1 MLKGYFSIAA
11 CVLAS
16 TLMSAAQAQTPT
28 PEQIKMFQSLP
39 ADQQQ
44 ALASKYGI
52 TLPNG
57 SSAQSSEYNNPQVMA
72 PRPMVSERVLTEQ
85 QQAEAEQQPQG
96 LKRFGLDLFAGSPT
110 TFAPVGDVPVPA
122 DYTVGAGD
130 EIVIQL
136 FGKEN
141 NTHRLRVNRAGII
154 NFPSLGPVQV
164 AGMSFSDVRE
174 SLNQRVKE
182 QMIGVRSDIS
192 LGKMRT
198 MQVFVMGDAYKPGSY
213 TVSALTT
220 ISQAIYYSGGF
231 DESGALRN
239 IQLKRNGQVI
249 RKLDMYDLLLKGDAR
264 NDVRLM
270 PGDVVF
276 IGPVGNTISIDG
288 EVNRPAIYEIKPGET
303 YQQAIHMAGGFTAN
317 AHRDQVEIKRYAAK
331 GARNALTLDFNQA
344 RDKQTKVKDG
354 DTVNVLTKSEELT
367 RYVQIEGD
375 VRHPGFVEWKSGLRI
390 ANLFQAVD
398 TSFNSTADVN
408 YAVVVRE
415 VNPQRDIEVFQ
426 INLANAILAPN
437 SQDNLELQS
446 RDRVL
451 VFNRFNNEDLDAF
464 AEQEVTSKA
473 KTLEQAQQQAEQAQ
487 QKEQAAL
494 NSSVAL
500 LTAPQGNLSQEMLA
514 QGMTTQGHLSGSQNL
529 NAEAHL
535 QGNRQQVN
543 SGLVM
548 AEPKI
553 MFHGREITQEDF
565 DAIKQNTRSS
575 LLAPVLLQLQQQSR
589 LGLAPQIAEVFGEV
603 KHPGRYPITPR
614 MSVSSLLAAA
624 GGLTYNAFTIN
635 AELAHTVI
643 NNIDERAS
651 IDVERVDLRKA
662 IQGNSNADVLI
673 SGRDRLNILEKPNV
687 KLQSTV
693 TLQGEVRFPGT
704 YTVRQGE
711 TLDQLLTRAGG
722 LTEFAH
728 PQGAIFTR
736 EALRLQEQKLLNQ
749 YAQDMRAE
757 TAKKAFRAD
766 GNFNSVISDPEKTL
780 KFVEEASNSKALGRM
795 VVQLNRI
802 LKGDHSADFMLEDG
816 DFLFVPTFRN
826 TVSIMGEV
834 QVPITYLLDD
844 KLDVDDYLNKAGGA
858 KKQADEDRIF
868 VVRADG
874 SVYKPSSGY
883 WFGNNHEDL
892 KAGDTIVVPID
903 TDYRDALSTWTAATQ
918 ILYQTGVAINALK

>member
-1 MLKGYFSIAA
+1 MLKGYFSIAV

-16 TLMSAAQAQTPT
+16 MFAPYTLAQNPT
-28 PEQIKMFQSLP
+28 PEQIQMFKSLP
-39 ADQQQ
+39 AEQQQ

-52 TLPNG
+52 SVPSA
-57 SSAQSSEYNNPQVMA
+57 SSQSTTYQSPQVVE
-72 PRPMVSERVLTEQ
+72 PRPLINDSVQNGQLNQ
-85 QQAEAEQQPQG
+85 QNQQDEDEE
-96 LKRFGLDLFAGSPT
+96 LKRFGLELFAGSPS
-110 TFAPVGDVPVPA
+110 TFAPVSDVPVPA

-130 EIVIQL
+130 ELVIQL

-141 NTHRLRVNRAGII
+141 LTHRLRVNRAGII

-164 AGMSFSDVRE
+164 AGMSFSEVRD

-192 LGKMRT
+192 LGEMRT
-198 MQVFVMGDAYKPGSY
+198 MQVFVMGDAYKPGAY

-231 DESGALRN
+231 GESGALRD

-264 NDVRLM
+264 NDVRLL

-276 IGPVGNTISIDG
+276 IGAVKQTVSVDG
-288 EVNRPAIYEIKPGET
+288 EVNRPAIYEVKPGET
-303 YQQAIHMAGGFTAN
+303 YKQLVQMAGGFTAN
-317 AHRDQVEIKRYAAK
+317 AFFEQINIKRY
-331 GARNALTLDFNQA
+331 GTEGRREALTLNFVNSQDQQA
-344 RDKQTKVKDG
+344 KVKVG
-354 DTVNVLTKSEELT
+354 DEVNVLKKSEELT

-375 VRHPGFVEWKSGLRI
+375 VRHPGFVQWKSGLRI
-390 ANLFQAVD
+390 ADLFHSVD
-398 TSFNSTADVN
+398 SSFNSTADVN
-408 YAVVVRE
+408 YAVIVRE
-415 VNPQRDIEVFQ
+415 INSQRDIETYQV
-426 INLANAILAPN
+426 NLAKAILAPN
-437 SQDNLELQS
+437 SKDNLQLQT

-451 VFNRFNNEDLDAF
+451 VFNRFNNEDLDTL
-464 AEQEVTSKA
+464 AEQEVVTKA
-473 KTLEQAQQQAEQAQ
+473 KTLEEAQQQAEQDLR
-487 QKEQAAL
+487 KEQQVMS
-494 NSSVAL
+494 SSVAVSTEPVNNGFEIGANSVGTVHKTL
-500 LTAPQGNLSQEMLA
+500 DFN
-514 QGMTTQGHLSGSQNL
+514 QN
-529 NAEAHL
+529 N
-535 QGNRQQVN
+535 Q
-543 SGLVM
+543 
-548 AEPKI
+548 PKI
-553 MFHGREITQEDF
+553 IFRGKEITQEDLE
-565 DAIKQNTRSS
+565 ALKQNTRRT
-575 LLAPVLLQLQQQSR
+575 LLAPVLLQLQQQSK

-614 MSVSSLLAAA
+614 MTVSTLLEAA

-635 AELAHTVI
+635 AELARTVI
-643 NNIDERAS
+643 NNIDERAY
-651 IDVERVDLRKA
+651 IDVERIDLRKA
-662 IQGNSNADVLI
+662 IQGSTAADAI
-673 SGRDRLNILEKPNV
+673 IAGRDRLNILEKPSV

-711 TLDQLLTRAGG
+711 TLGELLERAGG

-736 EALRLQEQKLLNQ
+736 EALRLQEQKLLNE
-749 YAQDMRAE
+749 YAADMRAE
-757 TAKKAFRAD
+757 TAKKTFRAD
-766 GNFNSVISDPEKTL
+766 TNLGSIISNPDKTL
-780 KFVEEASNSKALGRM
+780 QFVEEASRSKALGRM
-795 VVQLNRI
+795 VVQVNRI
-802 LKGDHSADFMLEDG
+802 IKDERSADFMLEDG

-834 QVPITYLLDD
+834 QVPITYLLDS

-874 SVYKPSSGY
+874 SVYKPTSGY
-883 WFGNNHEDL
+883 WFGNNNEEL
-892 KAGDTIVVPID
+892 SAGDTIVVPID

>member
-1 MLKGYFSIAA
+1 MLKGYFSIGA
-11 CVLAS
+11 CILAS
-16 TLMSAAQAQTPT
+16 LFAPFTYAQTPT
-28 PEQIKMFQSLP
+28 PEQIQMFQNLP

-52 TLPNG
+52 SIPSG
-57 SSAQSSEYNNPQVMA
+57 ASSQPSSYQNPQVVE
-72 PRPMVSERVLTEQ
+72 PRPIASSATEAKVNDSEKED
-85 QQAEAEQQPQG
+85 QG

-110 TFAPVGDVPVPA
+110 TFAPISDVPVPA

-141 NTHRLRVNRAGII
+141 TTHRLRVNRAGII

-164 AGMSFSDVRE
+164 AGMAFSDVRD

-192 LGKMRT
+192 LGEMRT
-198 MQVFVMGDAYKPGSY
+198 MQVFVMGDAYKPGAY

-231 DESGALRN
+231 SESGALRN
-239 IQLKRNGQVI
+239 VQLKRNGQVI

-264 NDVRLM
+264 NDIRLL

-276 IGPVGNTISIDG
+276 IGALGNTISIDG

-303 YQQAIHMAGGFTAN
+303 YKQAIQMAGGFTAN
-317 AHRDQVEIKRYAAK
+317 AYSDQIEVKRYAAK
-331 GARNALTLDFNQA
+331 GARDALTLNFSQSHDQ
-344 RDKQTKVKDG
+344 QTKVKDG
-354 DTVNVLTKSEELT
+354 DAVNVLKKNEELT

-375 VRHPGFVEWKSGLRI
+375 VRHPGFIEWTSGLRV
-390 ANLFQAVD
+390 ADLFQSVD

-408 YAVVVRE
+408 YAIVVRE
-415 VNPQRDIEVFQ
+415 INPQRDIEVYQ
-426 INLANAILAPN
+426 VNLANAILSPT
-437 SQDNLELQS
+437 SKDNLKLNS

-451 VFNRFNNEDLDAF
+451 VFNRFNNEDLDTLAD
-464 AEQEVTSKA
+464 QETVSKA
-473 KTLEQAQQQAEQAQ
+473 KTLEQAQLQAQ
-487 QKEQAAL
+487 QEQLKEQEVMS
-494 NSSVAL
+494 SSVAMSSA
-500 LTAPQGNLSQEMLA
+500 APIEKDSKQ
-514 QGMTTQGHLSGSQNL
+514 
-529 NAEAHL
+529 
-535 QGNRQQVN
+535 
-543 SGLVM
+543 
-548 AEPKI
+548 PKI
-553 MFHGREITQEDF
+553 VFRGKEITKDDF
-565 DAIKQNTRSS
+565 EALKQNTRRT

-603 KHPGRYPITPR
+603 KYPGRYPITPR
-614 MSVSSLLAAA
+614 MTISTLIEAA

-635 AELAHTVI
+635 AELARTVI
-643 NNIDERAS
+643 NSKDERAS
-651 IDVERVDLRKA
+651 IDVERIDLRQA
-662 IQGNSNADVLI
+662 IKGSTADDAIIV
-673 SGRDRLNILEKPNV
+673 GRDRLNILEKPNV

-711 TLDQLLTRAGG
+711 TLGELLERAGG

-749 YAQDMRAE
+749 YASDMRAE
-757 TAKKAFRAD
+757 TAKKTFRAD
-766 GNFNSVISDPEKTL
+766 SNMGSVISDPDKTL
-780 KFVEEASNSKALGRM
+780 KFVEEASRSKALGRM

-802 LKGDHSADFMLEDG
+802 LKDERSADFMLEDG

-834 QVPITYLLDD
+834 QVPITYLLDN

-874 SVYKPSSGY
+874 SVYKPTSGY
-883 WFGNNHEDL
+883 WFGNNHEEL

>member
-1 MLKGYFSIAA
+1 MLKGYFSIGA
-11 CVLAS
+11 CILAS
-16 TLMSAAQAQTPT
+16 LFAPFTNAQTPT
-28 PEQIKMFQSLP
+28 PEQIQMFHNLP

-52 TLPNG
+52 SIPSG
-57 SSAQSSEYNNPQVMA
+57 ASSQPSSYQNPQVVE
-72 PRPMVSERVLTEQ
+72 PRPIASSATEVKVTDSEKE
-85 QQAEAEQQPQG
+85 EQG

-110 TFAPVGDVPVPA
+110 TFAPISDVPVPA

-141 NTHRLRVNRAGII
+141 TTHRLRVNRAGII

-164 AGMSFSDVRE
+164 AGMTFSDVRD

-192 LGKMRT
+192 LGEMRT
-198 MQVFVMGDAYKPGSY
+198 MQVFVMGDAYKPGAY

-231 DESGALRN
+231 SESGALRN
-239 IQLKRNGQVI
+239 VQLKRNGQVI

-264 NDVRLM
+264 NDIRLL

-276 IGPVGNTISIDG
+276 IGALGNTISIDG

-303 YQQAIHMAGGFTAN
+303 YKQAIQMAGGFTAN
-317 AHRDQVEIKRYAAK
+317 AYSDQIEVKRYAAK
-331 GARNALTLDFNQA
+331 GARDALTLNFSQSHDQ
-344 RDKQTKVKDG
+344 QIKVKDG
-354 DTVNVLTKSEELT
+354 DAVNVLKKNEELT

-375 VRHPGFVEWKSGLRI
+375 VRHPGFIEWKSGLRI
-390 ANLFQAVD
+390 ADLFQSVD
-398 TSFNSTADVN
+398 TSFNSTADVS
-408 YAVVVRE
+408 YAIVVRE
-415 VNPQRDIEVFQ
+415 INPQRDIEVYQ
-426 INLANAILAPN
+426 VNLANAILSPT
-437 SQDNLELQS
+437 SKDNLKLNS

-451 VFNRFNNEDLDAF
+451 VFNRFNNEDLDTLAD
-464 AEQEVTSKA
+464 QETVTKA
-473 KTLEQAQQQAEQAQ
+473 KTLEQAQLQAQ
-487 QKEQAAL
+487 QEQLKEQEVIS
-494 NSSVAL
+494 SSVAVSSATPL
-500 LTAPQGNLSQEMLA
+500 EKDSKQ
-514 QGMTTQGHLSGSQNL
+514 
-529 NAEAHL
+529 
-535 QGNRQQVN
+535 
-543 SGLVM
+543 
-548 AEPKI
+548 PKI
-553 MFHGREITQEDF
+553 VFRGKEITKDDF
-565 DAIKQNTRSS
+565 EALKQNTRRT

-614 MSVSSLLAAA
+614 MTISTLIEAA

-635 AELAHTVI
+635 AELARTVI
-643 NNIDERAS
+643 NSKDERAS
-651 IDVERVDLRKA
+651 IYIERIDLRQA
-662 IQGNSNADVLI
+662 IKGSAPDDAIIV
-673 SGRDRLNILEKPNV
+673 GRDRLNILEKPDV

-711 TLDQLLTRAGG
+711 TLGDLLERAGG

-749 YAQDMRAE
+749 YAADMRAE
-757 TAKKAFRAD
+757 TAKKTFRAD
-766 GNFNSVISDPEKTL
+766 SNMGSVISDPDKTL
-780 KFVEEASNSKALGRM
+780 KFVEEASRSKALGRM

-802 LKGDHSADFMLEDG
+802 LKDERSADFMLEDG

-834 QVPITYLLDD
+834 QVPITYLLDN
-844 KLDVDDYLNKAGGA
+844 KLDVDDYLNKAGGV

-874 SVYKPSSGY
+874 SVYKPTSGY
-883 WFGNNHEDL
+883 WFGNNHEEL

>member
-16 TLMSAAQAQTPT
+16 VFAPFSHAQTPT
-28 PEQIKMFQSLP
+28 PEQMQMFQSLP

-52 TLPNG
+52 SLPSG
-57 SSAQSSEYNNPQVMA
+57 SSSQPSNYQNPQVIE
-72 PRPMVSERVLTEQ
+72 PRPEVSNANQTDKMDLAKEDE
-85 QQAEAEQQPQG
+85 E

-110 TFAPVGDVPVPA
+110 TFAPVSDVPVPA

-136 FGKEN
+136 FGKDN
-141 NTHRLRVNRAGII
+141 TTHRLRVNRAGTI

-164 AGMSFSDVRE
+164 AGMTFSDVRD

-192 LGKMRT
+192 LGEMRT
-198 MQVFVMGDAYKPGSY
+198 MQVFVMGDAYKPGAY

-231 DESGALRN
+231 SESGALRN
-239 IQLKRNGQVI
+239 VQLKRNGQVI

-264 NDVRLM
+264 NDVRLL

-276 IGPVGNTISIDG
+276 IGAVGNTIAIDG
-288 EVNRPAIYEIKPGET
+288 EVNRPAIYEVKSGET
-303 YQQAIHMAGGFTAN
+303 YKQAIQMAGGFTAN
-317 AHRDQVEIKRYAAK
+317 AYSDQIEVKRYAAK
-331 GARNALTLDFNQA
+331 GARDALTLNFSQSHDQ
-344 RDKQTKVKDG
+344 QTKVKDG
-354 DTVNVLTKSEELT
+354 DAVNVLKKSEELT

-375 VRHPGFVEWKSGLRI
+375 VRHPGFIEWKSGLRV
-390 ANLFQAVD
+390 ADLFQSVD

-415 VNPQRDIEVFQ
+415 INPQRDIEVYQ
-426 INLANAILAPN
+426 VNLANAILSPT
-437 SQDNLELQS
+437 SKDNLKLNS

-451 VFNRFNNEDLDAF
+451 VFNRFNNEDLDTLAD
-464 AEQEVTSKA
+464 QETVSKA
-473 KTLEQAQQQAEQAQ
+473 KTLEQAQLQAQ
-487 QKEQAAL
+487 QEQLKEQEVMS
-494 NSSVAL
+494 SSVAVSSA
-500 LTAPQGNLSQEMLA
+500 APLEK
-514 QGMTTQGHLSGSQNL
+514 GSK
-529 NAEAHL
+529 H
-535 QGNRQQVN
+535 
-543 SGLVM
+543 S
-548 AEPKI
+548 KI
-553 MFHGREITQEDF
+553 VFRGKEITKDDF
-565 DAIKQNTRSS
+565 EALKQNTRRT

-614 MSVSSLLAAA
+614 MTISKLIEAA

-635 AELAHTVI
+635 AELARSVI
-643 NNIDERAS
+643 SSKDERAS
-651 IDVERVDLRKA
+651 IDVERIDLRKA
-662 IQGNSNADVLI
+662 IQGSIVDDAILV
-673 SGRDRLNILEKPNV
+673 GRDRLNILEKPNV

-711 TLDQLLTRAGG
+711 TLGELLERAGG

-749 YAQDMRAE
+749 YAADMRAE
-757 TAKKAFRAD
+757 TAKKTFRAD
-766 GNFNSVISDPEKTL
+766 NNMSSVISDPDKTL
-780 KFVEEASNSKALGRM
+780 KFVEEASKSKALGRM

-802 LKGDHSADFMLEDG
+802 LKDERSADFMLEDG

-834 QVPITYLLDD
+834 QVPITYLLDN

-874 SVYKPSSGY
+874 SVYKPTSGY
-883 WFGNNHEDL
+883 WFGNNHEEL

>member
-1 MLKGYFSIAA
+1 MLKGYFSIGA
-11 CVLAS
+11 CILAS
-16 TLMSAAQAQTPT
+16 LFAPLTNAQTPT
-28 PEQIKMFQSLP
+28 PEQIQMFQNLP

-52 TLPNG
+52 SIPSG
-57 SSAQSSEYNNPQVMA
+57 ASSQPSSYQNPQVVEQ
-72 PRPMVSERVLTEQ
+72 RPVTSSATEAKVND
-85 QQAEAEQQPQG
+85 AEKNEQG

-110 TFAPVGDVPVPA
+110 TFAPISDVPVPA

-141 NTHRLRVNRAGII
+141 TTHRLRVNRAGII

-164 AGMSFSDVRE
+164 AGMTFSDVRD

-192 LGKMRT
+192 LGEMRT
-198 MQVFVMGDAYKPGSY
+198 MQVFVMGDAYKPGAY

-231 DESGALRN
+231 SESGALRN
-239 IQLKRNGQVI
+239 VQLKRNGQVI

-264 NDVRLM
+264 NDIRLL

-276 IGPVGNTISIDG
+276 IGALGNTISIDG

-303 YQQAIHMAGGFTAN
+303 YKQAIQMAGGFTAN
-317 AHRDQVEIKRYAAK
+317 AYSDQIEVKRYAAK
-331 GARNALTLDFNQA
+331 GARDALTLNFSQSHDQ
-344 RDKQTKVKDG
+344 QTKVKDG
-354 DTVNVLTKSEELT
+354 DAVNVLKKNEELT

-375 VRHPGFVEWKSGLRI
+375 VRHPGFIEWKNGLRI
-390 ANLFQAVD
+390 ADLFQSVD

-415 VNPQRDIEVFQ
+415 VNPQRDIEVYQ
-426 INLANAILAPN
+426 VNLANAILSPT
-437 SQDNLELQS
+437 SKDNLKLNS

-451 VFNRFNNEDLDAF
+451 VFNRFNNEDLDTLAD
-464 AEQEVTSKA
+464 QETVTKA
-473 KTLEQAQQQAEQAQ
+473 KTLEQAQLQAQ
-487 QKEQAAL
+487 QEQLKEQEVMS
-494 NSSVAL
+494 SSVAVSSA
-500 LTAPQGNLSQEMLA
+500 TSEEKKSKQ
-514 QGMTTQGHLSGSQNL
+514 
-529 NAEAHL
+529 
-535 QGNRQQVN
+535 
-543 SGLVM
+543 
-548 AEPKI
+548 PKI
-553 MFHGREITQEDF
+553 VFRGKEITKDDF
-565 DAIKQNTRSS
+565 EALKQNTRRT

-614 MSVSSLLAAA
+614 MTISTLIEAA

-635 AELAHTVI
+635 AELARTVI
-643 NNIDERAS
+643 NSKDERAS
-651 IDVERVDLRKA
+651 IDVERIDLRQA
-662 IQGNSNADVLI
+662 IKGSTADDAIIV
-673 SGRDRLNILEKPNV
+673 GRDRLNILEKPSV

-711 TLDQLLTRAGG
+711 TLGELLERAGG

-749 YAQDMRAE
+749 YAADMRAE
-757 TAKKAFRAD
+757 TAKKTFRAD
-766 GNFNSVISDPEKTL
+766 SNMGSVISDPDKTL
-780 KFVEEASNSKALGRM
+780 KFVEEASRSKALGRM

-802 LKGDHSADFMLEDG
+802 LKDERSADFMLEDG

-834 QVPITYLLDD
+834 QVPITYLLDN

-874 SVYKPSSGY
+874 SVYKPTSGY
-883 WFGNNHEDL
+883 WFGNNHEEL

>member
-1 MLKGYFSIAA
+1 MLKGYFSIGA
-11 CVLAS
+11 CILAS
-16 TLMSAAQAQTPT
+16 LFAPLTNAQTPT
-28 PEQIKMFQSLP
+28 PEQIQMFQNLP

-52 TLPNG
+52 SIPSG
-57 SSAQSSEYNNPQVMA
+57 ASSQPSSYQNPQVVEQ
-72 PRPMVSERVLTEQ
+72 RPVASSATEAKVND
-85 QQAEAEQQPQG
+85 AEKDEQG

-110 TFAPVGDVPVPA
+110 TFAPISDVPVPA

-141 NTHRLRVNRAGII
+141 TTHRLRVNRAGII

-164 AGMSFSDVRE
+164 AGMTFSDVRD

-192 LGKMRT
+192 LGEMRT
-198 MQVFVMGDAYKPGSY
+198 MQVFVMGDAYKPGAY

-231 DESGALRN
+231 SESGALRN
-239 IQLKRNGQVI
+239 VQLKRNGQVI

-264 NDVRLM
+264 NDIRLL

-276 IGPVGNTISIDG
+276 IGALGNTISIDG

-303 YQQAIHMAGGFTAN
+303 YKQAIQMAGGFTAN
-317 AHRDQVEIKRYAAK
+317 AYSDQIEVKRYAAK
-331 GARNALTLDFNQA
+331 GARDALTLNFSQSHDQ
-344 RDKQTKVKDG
+344 QTKVKDG
-354 DTVNVLTKSEELT
+354 DAVNVLKKNEELT

-375 VRHPGFVEWKSGLRI
+375 VRHPGFIEWKSGLRI
-390 ANLFQAVD
+390 ADLFQSVD

-408 YAVVVRE
+408 YAIVVRE
-415 VNPQRDIEVFQ
+415 INPQRDIEVYQ
-426 INLANAILAPN
+426 VNLANAILSPT
-437 SQDNLELQS
+437 SKDNLKLNS

-451 VFNRFNNEDLDAF
+451 VFNRFNNEDLDTLAD
-464 AEQEVTSKA
+464 QETVTKA
-473 KTLEQAQQQAEQAQ
+473 KTLEQAQLQAQ
-487 QKEQAAL
+487 QEQLKEQEVMS
-494 NSSVAL
+494 SSVAVSS
-500 LTAPQGNLSQEMLA
+500 AAALA
-514 QGMTTQGHLSGSQNL
+514 K
-529 NAEAHL
+529 
-535 QGNRQQVN
+535 N
-543 SGLVM
+543 SKQ
-548 AEPKI
+548 PKI
-553 MFHGREITQEDF
+553 VFRGKEITKDDF
-565 DAIKQNTRSS
+565 EALKQNTRRT

-603 KHPGRYPITPR
+603 KYPGRYPITPR
-614 MSVSSLLAAA
+614 MTISTLIEAA

-635 AELAHTVI
+635 AELARTVI
-643 NNIDERAS
+643 NSKDERAS
-651 IDVERVDLRKA
+651 IDVERIDLRQA
-662 IQGNSNADVLI
+662 IQGSTADDAIIV
-673 SGRDRLNILEKPNV
+673 GRDRLNILGKPNV

-711 TLDQLLTRAGG
+711 TLGELLERAGG

-749 YAQDMRAE
+749 YAADMRAE
-757 TAKKAFRAD
+757 TAKKTFRAD
-766 GNFNSVISDPEKTL
+766 SNMGSVISDPDKTL
-780 KFVEEASNSKALGRM
+780 KFVEEASRSKALGRM

-802 LKGDHSADFMLEDG
+802 LKAERSADFMLEDG

-834 QVPITYLLDD
+834 QVPITYLLDN

-874 SVYKPSSGY
+874 SVYKPTSGY
-883 WFGNNHEDL
+883 WFGNNHEEL

>member
-16 TLMSAAQAQTPT
+16 VFAPFSHAQTPT
-28 PEQIKMFQSLP
+28 PEQMQMFQSLP

-44 ALASKYGI
+44 ALASKYGVS
-52 TLPNG
+52 LPSG
-57 SSAQSSEYNNPQVMA
+57 SSSQPSSYQNPQVID
-72 PRPMVSERVLTEQ
+72 PRPEVSNANQTN
-85 QQAEAEQQPQG
+85 QADVMKEDEE

-110 TFAPVGDVPVPA
+110 TFAPVSDVPVPA

-141 NTHRLRVNRAGII
+141 TTHRLRVNRAGTI

-164 AGMSFSDVRE
+164 AGMSFSDVRD

-192 LGKMRT
+192 LGEMRT
-198 MQVFVMGDAYKPGSY
+198 MQVFVMGDAYKPGAY

-231 DESGALRN
+231 GDSGALRN
-239 IQLKRNGQVI
+239 VQLKRNGQVI

-264 NDVRLM
+264 NDVRLL

-276 IGPVGNTISIDG
+276 IGAVGNTIAIDG
-288 EVNRPAIYEIKPGET
+288 EVNRPAIYEVKSGET
-303 YQQAIHMAGGFTAN
+303 YKQAIQMAGGFTAN
-317 AHRDQVEIKRYAAK
+317 AYSDQIEVKRYAAK
-331 GARNALTLDFNQA
+331 GARDALTLNFSQSHDQ
-344 RDKQTKVKDG
+344 QTKVKDG
-354 DTVNVLTKSEELT
+354 DAVNVLKKSEELT

-375 VRHPGFVEWKSGLRI
+375 VRHPGFIEWKSGLRV
-390 ANLFQAVD
+390 ADLFQSVD

-415 VNPQRDIEVFQ
+415 INPQRDIEVYQ
-426 INLANAILAPN
+426 VNLANAILSP
-437 SQDNLELQS
+437 SSKDNLKLNS

-451 VFNRFNNEDLDAF
+451 VFNRFNNEDLDTLAD
-464 AEQEVTSKA
+464 QDTVTKA
-473 KTLEQAQQQAEQAQ
+473 KTLEQAQFKAELDQ
-487 QKEQAAL
+487 QKEQEVMS
-494 NSSVAL
+494 SSVAISSA
-500 LTAPQGNLSQEMLA
+500 TDN
-514 QGMTTQGHLSGSQNL
+514 MTMGQSSTEESGQ
-529 NAEAHL
+529 
-535 QGNRQQVN
+535 
-543 SGLVM
+543 
-548 AEPKI
+548 PKI
-553 MFHGREITQEDF
+553 IFRGKEITKEDF
-565 DAIKQNTRSS
+565 DALKQNTRRT

-603 KHPGRYPITPR
+603 KHPGRYPLTPR
-614 MSVSSLLAAA
+614 MSVSTLIEAA

-635 AELAHTVI
+635 AELARTVI
-643 NNIDERAS
+643 SSKDERAS
-651 IDVERVDLRKA
+651 IDVERIDLRKA
-662 IQGNSNADVLI
+662 IQGGTADDAILV
-673 SGRDRLNILEKPNV
+673 GRDRLNILEKPNV

-711 TLDQLLTRAGG
+711 TLGELLERAGG

-749 YAQDMRAE
+749 YAADMRAE
-757 TAKKAFRAD
+757 TAKKTFRAD
-766 GNFNSVISDPEKTL
+766 SNMGSVISDPDKTL
-780 KFVEEASNSKALGRM
+780 KFVEEASRSKALGRM

-802 LKGDHSADFMLEDG
+802 LKDERSADFMLEDG

-834 QVPITYLLDD
+834 QVPITYLLDN

-874 SVYKPSSGY
+874 SVYKPTSGY
-883 WFGNNHEDL
+883 WFGNNHEEL

>member
-1 MLKGYFSIAA
+1 MLKGYFSIGA
-11 CVLAS
+11 CILAS
-16 TLMSAAQAQTPT
+16 LFAPFTNAQTPT
-28 PEQIKMFQSLP
+28 PEQIQMFQNLP

-52 TLPNG
+52 SIPSG
-57 SSAQSSEYNNPQVMA
+57 ASSQPSSYQNPQVVEQ
-72 PRPMVSERVLTEQ
+72 RPVASSATEAKVND
-85 QQAEAEQQPQG
+85 AEKDEQG

-110 TFAPVGDVPVPA
+110 TFAPISDVPVPA

-141 NTHRLRVNRAGII
+141 TTHRLRVNRAGII

-164 AGMSFSDVRE
+164 AGMTFSDVRD

-192 LGKMRT
+192 LGEMRT
-198 MQVFVMGDAYKPGSY
+198 MQVFVMGDAYKPGAY

-231 DESGALRN
+231 SESGALRN
-239 IQLKRNGQVI
+239 VQLKRNGQVI

-264 NDVRLM
+264 NDIRLL

-276 IGPVGNTISIDG
+276 IGALGNTISIDG

-303 YQQAIHMAGGFTAN
+303 YKQAIQMAGGFTAN
-317 AHRDQVEIKRYAAK
+317 AYSDQIEVKRYAAK
-331 GARNALTLDFNQA
+331 GARDALTLNFSQSHDQ
-344 RDKQTKVKDG
+344 QTKVKDG
-354 DTVNVLTKSEELT
+354 DAVNVLKKNEELT

-375 VRHPGFVEWKSGLRI
+375 VRHPGYIEWKSGLRI
-390 ANLFQAVD
+390 ADLFQSVD
-398 TSFNSTADVN
+398 TSFNSTADVS

-415 VNPQRDIEVFQ
+415 INPQRDIEVYQ
-426 INLANAILAPN
+426 VNLANAILSPT
-437 SQDNLELQS
+437 SKDNLKLNS

-451 VFNRFNNEDLDAF
+451 VFNRFNNEDLDTLAD
-464 AEQEVTSKA
+464 QETVSKA
-473 KTLEQAQQQAEQAQ
+473 KTLEQAQLQAQ
-487 QKEQAAL
+487 QEQLKEQEVMS
-494 NSSVAL
+494 SSVAVSSA
-500 LTAPQGNLSQEMLA
+500 TPIEKDSKQ
-514 QGMTTQGHLSGSQNL
+514 
-529 NAEAHL
+529 
-535 QGNRQQVN
+535 
-543 SGLVM
+543 
-548 AEPKI
+548 PKI
-553 MFHGREITQEDF
+553 VFRGKEITKDDF
-565 DAIKQNTRSS
+565 EALKQNTRRT

-614 MSVSSLLAAA
+614 MTISTLIEAA

-635 AELAHTVI
+635 AELARTVI
-643 NNIDERAS
+643 NSKDERAS
-651 IDVERVDLRKA
+651 IDVERIDLRQA
-662 IQGNSNADVLI
+662 IQGSIADDAIIV
-673 SGRDRLNILEKPNV
+673 GRDRLNILEKPNV

-711 TLDQLLTRAGG
+711 TLGELLQRAGG

-749 YAQDMRAE
+749 YAADMRAE
-757 TAKKAFRAD
+757 TAKKTFRAD
-766 GNFNSVISDPEKTL
+766 SNMGSVISDPDKTL
-780 KFVEEASNSKALGRM
+780 KFVEEASRSKALGRM

-802 LKGDHSADFMLEDG
+802 LKDERSADFMLEDG

-834 QVPITYLLDD
+834 QVPITYLLDN

-874 SVYKPSSGY
+874 SVYKPTSGY
-883 WFGNNHEDL
+883 WFGNNHEEL

>member
-1 MLKGYFSIAA
+1 MLKGYFSIGA
-11 CVLAS
+11 CILAS
-16 TLMSAAQAQTPT
+16 LFAPLTNAQTPT
-28 PEQIKMFQSLP
+28 PEQIQMFQNLP

-52 TLPNG
+52 SIPSG
-57 SSAQSSEYNNPQVMA
+57 ASSQPSSYQNPQVVEQ
-72 PRPMVSERVLTEQ
+72 RPVTSSATEVKVND
-85 QQAEAEQQPQG
+85 AEKDEQG

-110 TFAPVGDVPVPA
+110 TFAPISDVPVPA

-141 NTHRLRVNRAGII
+141 TTHRLRVNRAGII

-164 AGMSFSDVRE
+164 AGMTFSDVRD

-192 LGKMRT
+192 LGEMRT
-198 MQVFVMGDAYKPGSY
+198 MQVFVMGDAYKPGAY

-231 DESGALRN
+231 SESGALRN
-239 IQLKRNGQVI
+239 VQLKRNGQVI

-264 NDVRLM
+264 NDIRLL

-276 IGPVGNTISIDG
+276 IGALGNTISIDG

-303 YQQAIHMAGGFTAN
+303 YKQAIQMAGGFTAN
-317 AHRDQVEIKRYAAK
+317 AYSDQIEVKRYAAK
-331 GARNALTLDFNQA
+331 GARDALTLNFSQSHDQ
-344 RDKQTKVKDG
+344 QTKVKDG
-354 DTVNVLTKSEELT
+354 DAVNVLKKNEELT

-375 VRHPGFVEWKSGLRI
+375 VRHPGYIEWKSGLRI
-390 ANLFQAVD
+390 ADLFQSVD
-398 TSFNSTADVN
+398 TSFNSTADVS

-415 VNPQRDIEVFQ
+415 INPQRDIEVYQ
-426 INLANAILAPN
+426 VNLANAILSPT
-437 SQDNLELQS
+437 SKDNLKLNS

-451 VFNRFNNEDLDAF
+451 VFNRFNNEDLDTLAD
-464 AEQEVTSKA
+464 QETVSKA
-473 KTLEQAQQQAEQAQ
+473 KTLEQAQLQAQ
-487 QKEQAAL
+487 QEQLKEQEVMS
-494 NSSVAL
+494 SSVAVSSA
-500 LTAPQGNLSQEMLA
+500 TPIEKDSKQ
-514 QGMTTQGHLSGSQNL
+514 
-529 NAEAHL
+529 
-535 QGNRQQVN
+535 
-543 SGLVM
+543 
-548 AEPKI
+548 PKI
-553 MFHGREITQEDF
+553 VFRGKEITKDDF
-565 DAIKQNTRSS
+565 EALKQNTRRT

-614 MSVSSLLAAA
+614 MTISTLIGAA

-635 AELAHTVI
+635 AELARTVI
-643 NNIDERAS
+643 NSKDERAS
-651 IDVERVDLRKA
+651 INVERIDLRQA
-662 IQGNSNADVLI
+662 IQGSTADDAIIV
-673 SGRDRLNILEKPNV
+673 GRDRLNILEKPNV

-711 TLDQLLTRAGG
+711 TLGELLERAGG

-749 YAQDMRAE
+749 YAADMRAE
-757 TAKKAFRAD
+757 TAKKTFRAD
-766 GNFNSVISDPEKTL
+766 SNMGSVISDPDKTL
-780 KFVEEASNSKALGRM
+780 KFVEEASRSKALGRM

-802 LKGDHSADFMLEDG
+802 LKDERSADFMLEDG

-834 QVPITYLLDD
+834 QVPITYLLDN

-874 SVYKPSSGY
+874 SVYKPKSGY
-883 WFGNNHEDL
+883 WFGNNHEEL

-918 ILYQTGVAINALK
+918 ILYQTGVAINAL

>member
-1 MLKGYFSIAA
+1 MLKGYFSIGA
-11 CVLAS
+11 CILAS
-16 TLMSAAQAQTPT
+16 LFAPFTNAQTPT
-28 PEQIKMFQSLP
+28 PEQIQMFQNLP

-52 TLPNG
+52 SIPSG
-57 SSAQSSEYNNPQVMA
+57 ASSQPSSYQNPQVVEQ
-72 PRPMVSERVLTEQ
+72 RPVTSSATEVKVND
-85 QQAEAEQQPQG
+85 AEKDEQG

-110 TFAPVGDVPVPA
+110 TFAPISDVPVPA

-141 NTHRLRVNRAGII
+141 TTHRLRVNRAGII

-164 AGMSFSDVRE
+164 AGMTFSDVRD

-192 LGKMRT
+192 LGEMRT
-198 MQVFVMGDAYKPGSY
+198 MQVFVMGDAYKPGAY

-231 DESGALRN
+231 SESGALRN
-239 IQLKRNGQVI
+239 VQLKRNGQVI

-264 NDVRLM
+264 NDIRLL

-276 IGPVGNTISIDG
+276 IGALGNTISIDG

-303 YQQAIHMAGGFTAN
+303 YKQAIQMAGGFTAN
-317 AHRDQVEIKRYAAK
+317 AYSDQIEVKRYAAK
-331 GARNALTLDFNQA
+331 GARDALTLNFSQSHDQ
-344 RDKQTKVKDG
+344 QTKVKDG
-354 DTVNVLTKSEELT
+354 DVVNVLKKNEELT

-375 VRHPGFVEWKSGLRI
+375 VRHPGYIEWKSGLRI
-390 ANLFQAVD
+390 ADLFQSVD
-398 TSFNSTADVN
+398 TSFNSTADVS

-415 VNPQRDIEVFQ
+415 ISPQRDIEVYQ
-426 INLANAILAPN
+426 VNLANAILSPT
-437 SQDNLELQS
+437 SKDNLKLNS

-451 VFNRFNNEDLDAF
+451 VFNRFNNEDLDTLAD
-464 AEQEVTSKA
+464 QETVTKA
-473 KTLEQAQQQAEQAQ
+473 KTLEQAQLQAQ
-487 QKEQAAL
+487 QEQLKEQEVMS
-494 NSSVAL
+494 SSVAVSSA
-500 LTAPQGNLSQEMLA
+500 APLEKDSKQ
-514 QGMTTQGHLSGSQNL
+514 
-529 NAEAHL
+529 
-535 QGNRQQVN
+535 
-543 SGLVM
+543 
-548 AEPKI
+548 PKI
-553 MFHGREITQEDF
+553 VFRGKEITKDDF
-565 DAIKQNTRSS
+565 EALKQNTRRT

-614 MSVSSLLAAA
+614 MTISTLIEAA

-635 AELAHTVI
+635 AELARTVI
-643 NNIDERAS
+643 NSKDERAS
-651 IDVERVDLRKA
+651 INVERIDLRQA
-662 IQGNSNADVLI
+662 IKGSAADDAIIV
-673 SGRDRLNILEKPNV
+673 GRDRLNILEKPNV

-711 TLDQLLTRAGG
+711 TLGELLERAGG

-749 YAQDMRAE
+749 YAADMRAE
-757 TAKKAFRAD
+757 TAKKTFRAD
-766 GNFNSVISDPEKTL
+766 SNMGSVISDPDKTL
-780 KFVEEASNSKALGRM
+780 KFVEEASRSKALGRM

-802 LKGDHSADFMLEDG
+802 LKDERSADFMLEDG

-834 QVPITYLLDD
+834 QVPITYLLDN
-844 KLDVDDYLNKAGGA
+844 KLGVDDYLNKAGGA

-874 SVYKPSSGY
+874 SVYKPTSGY
-883 WFGNNHEDL
+883 WFGNNHEEL

>member
-1 MLKGYFSIAA
+1 MFKGYFSIAA
-11 CVLAS
+11 FILAS
-16 TLMSAAQAQTPT
+16 TFASYSMAQTPT
-28 PEQIKMFQSLP
+28 PEQMKMFQNLP

-44 ALASKYGI
+44 ALASKYGFSI
-52 TLPNG
+52 P
-57 SSAQSSEYNNPQVMA
+57 SSSSSNKSPYENPQVIK
-72 PRPMVSERVLTEQ
+72 PRAESSGAVSSNIEEQ
-85 QQAEAEQQPQG
+85 WLKKGEQEE
-96 LKRFGLDLFAGSPT
+96 LKRFGLDLFAGSPS
-110 TFAPVGDVPVPA
+110 TFAPISDVPVPA
-122 DYTVGAGD
+122 NYTVGAGD
-130 EIVIQL
+130 EIIVQL

-141 NTHRLRVNRAGII
+141 ETHRLRVNRAGTI
-154 NFPSLGPVQV
+154 NFPSLGPVNV
-164 AGMSFSDVRE
+164 AGMHFSDVRD
-174 SLNQRVKE
+174 SLTQRVKE

-192 LGKMRT
+192 LGELRT
-198 MQVFVMGDAYKPGSY
+198 MQVFVMGDAYKPGAY

-231 DESGALRN
+231 GESGALRD
-239 IQLKRNGQVI
+239 IQLKRDGKII
-249 RKLDMYDLLLKGDAR
+249 RKLDMYDLLLKGDAS
-264 NDVRLM
+264 NDVRLL
-270 PGDVVF
+270 PDDVVL
-276 IGPVGNTISIDG
+276 IGSVNDTVSIEG
-288 EVNRPAIYEIKPGET
+288 EINRPAIYEVKAGET
-303 YQQAIHMAGGFTAN
+303 YQQLIQMAGGFTAN
-317 AHRDQVEIKRYAAK
+317 AHVEQLEIKRYSSH
-331 GARNALTLDFNQA
+331 GAREALTLDFNKTQD
-344 RDKQTKVKDG
+344 RQSKVKNG
-354 DTVNVLTKSEELT
+354 DAIKILKKSEELT

-375 VRHPGFVEWKSGLRI
+375 VRHPGYVEWRNGLRV
-390 ANLFQAVD
+390 ADLFKSVD
-398 TSFNSTADVN
+398 SAFNSTADVN

-415 VNPQRDIEVFQ
+415 INPQRDIEVFQ
-426 INLANAILAPN
+426 LSLANAILSPG
-437 SQDNLELQS
+437 SRDNLQLQS
-446 RDRVL
+446 RDRIL
-451 VFNRFNNEDLDAF
+451 VFNRFNNEDLDTLAT
-464 AEQEVTSKA
+464 QEAVSKA
-473 KTLEQAQQQAEQAQ
+473 KTLEQAQEQAELEQ
-487 QKEQAAL
+487 QKEQEVMS
-494 NSSVAL
+494 SSVAVSHSEN
-500 LTAPQGNLSQEMLA
+500 GMLNN
-514 QGMTTQGHLSGSQNL
+514 QN
-529 NAEAHL
+529 ATEQAKP
-535 QGNRQQVN
+535 
-543 SGLVM
+543 
-548 AEPKI
+548 AKI
-553 MFHGREITQEDF
+553 IFRGKEITEEDF
-565 DAIKQNTRSS
+565 EKLKQNTRRT

-614 MSVSSLLAAA
+614 MTVSTLIEAA

-635 AELAHTVI
+635 AELARTAI
-643 NNIDERAS
+643 NSADERAY
-651 IDVERVDLRKA
+651 IDVERIDLRKA
-662 IQGNSNADVLI
+662 IQGSASDDAIIV
-673 SGRDRLNILEKPNV
+673 GRDRLNILEKPNV

-711 TLDQLLTRAGG
+711 TLNELLERAGG

-749 YAQDMRAE
+749 YAADMRKE
-757 TAKKAFRAD
+757 TAKKTFRAD
-766 GNFNSVISDPEKTL
+766 SNIGSVISDPEKTL
-780 KFVEEASNSKALGRM
+780 AFVEEASRSKALGRM

-802 LKGDHSADFMLEDG
+802 LKGERSADFMLEDG

-883 WFGNNHEDL
+883 WFGNNKEGL

>member
-11 CVLAS
+11 CLLAS
-16 TLMSAAQAQTPT
+16 VFAPFSHAQTPT
-28 PEQIKMFQSLP
+28 PEQIKMFESLP
-39 ADQQQ
+39 ASQQK
-44 ALASKYGI
+44 ALASKYGVS
-52 TLPNG
+52 LPSA
-57 SSAQSSEYNNPQVMA
+57 SSQPSSYQNPQVVE
-72 PRPMVSERVLTEQ
+72 PRKSISEGIENNQLQTDQE
-85 QQAEAEQQPQG
+85 E
-96 LKRFGLDLFAGSPT
+96 LKRFGLELFAGSPT
-110 TFAPVGDVPVPA
+110 TFAPISDVPVPT

-141 NTHRLRVNRAGII
+141 ITHRLRVNRSGTI
-154 NFPSLGPVQV
+154 NFPSLGPIQV
-164 AGMSFSDVRE
+164 AGMSFSEVRD

-182 QMIGVRSDIS
+182 QMIGVRSDVS
-192 LGKMRT
+192 LGEMRT
-198 MQVFVMGDAYKPGSY
+198 MQIFVMGDAFKPGAY

-220 ISQAIYYSGGF
+220 ISQAIYFSGGF
-231 DESGALRN
+231 GESGALRN

-264 NDVRLM
+264 NDIRLL

-276 IGPVGNTISIDG
+276 IGAVGNTISIDG
-288 EVNRPAIYEIKPGET
+288 EVNRPAIYEVKAGET
-303 YQQAIHMAGGFTAN
+303 YKQAIQMAGGFTAN
-317 AHRDQVEIKRYAAK
+317 AYSEQIEIKRYAAK
-331 GARNALTLDFNQA
+331 GARDALTLNFSQA
-344 RDKQTKVKDG
+344 HDQQTKVKDG
-354 DTVNVLTKSEELT
+354 DAVNVLKKSEDLT

-390 ANLFQAVD
+390 ANLFQSVD
-398 TSFNSTADVN
+398 TSFNATADVN

-415 VNPQRDIEVFQ
+415 VNSQRDIEVYQ
-426 INLANAILAPN
+426 VNLANAILSPN
-437 SQDNLELQS
+437 SKDNLQLQS

-451 VFNRFNNEDLDAF
+451 VFNRFNNEDLDTL
-464 AEQEVTSKA
+464 AEQETVSKA
-473 KTLEQAQQQAEQAQ
+473 KTLEQAQLQAEQEQ
-487 QKEQAAL
+487 QKEQEVMS
-494 NSSVAL
+494 SSVAVSSATDNVL
-500 LTAPQGNLSQEMLA
+500 PGQ
-514 QGMTTQGHLSGSQNL
+514 TQGITD
-529 NAEAHL
+529 
-535 QGNRQQVN
+535 N
-543 SGLVM
+543 S
-548 AEPKI
+548 EQHTKI
-553 MFHGREITQEDF
+553 MFRGKEITKEDF
-565 DAIKQNTRSS
+565 ESLKQNTRRT

-614 MSVSSLLAAA
+614 MSVSTLIEAA

-635 AELAHTVI
+635 AELARTVI
-643 NNIDERAS
+643 NSADERAS
-651 IDVERVDLRKA
+651 IDVERIDLRKA
-662 IQGNSNADVLI
+662 IQGNAGEDAIIV
-673 SGRDRLNILEKPNV
+673 GRDRLNILEKPNV

-711 TLDQLLTRAGG
+711 TLGELLKRAGG

-749 YAQDMRAE
+749 YAADMRAE
-757 TAKKAFRAD
+757 TAKKTFRAD
-766 GNFNSVISDPEKTL
+766 SNLGSVISDPDKTL
-780 KFVEEASNSKALGRM
+780 AFVEEASKSKALGRM
-795 VVQLNRI
+795 VVQLNRV
-802 LKGDHSADFMLEDG
+802 LQGERSADFMLEDG

-834 QVPITYLLDD
+834 QVPITYLLDN

-874 SVYKPSSGY
+874 SVYKPTSGY
-883 WFGNNHEDL
+883 WFGNDKEEL

>member
-16 TLMSAAQAQTPT
+16 VFAPFSHAQTPT
-28 PEQIKMFQSLP
+28 PEQIQMFQSLP

-52 TLPNG
+52 TLPSG
-57 SSAQSSEYNNPQVMA
+57 SSSQPSSYQNPQVID
-72 PRPMVSERVLTEQ
+72 PRPEVSNANQTDKMDSAKEDE
-85 QQAEAEQQPQG
+85 E

-110 TFAPVGDVPVPA
+110 TFAPVSDVPVPA

-136 FGKEN
+136 FGKDN
-141 NTHRLRVNRAGII
+141 TTHRLRVNRAGTI

-164 AGMSFSDVRE
+164 AGMTFSDVRD

-192 LGKMRT
+192 LGEMRT
-198 MQVFVMGDAYKPGSY
+198 MQVFVMGDAYKPGAY

-231 DESGALRN
+231 SESGALRN
-239 IQLKRNGQVI
+239 VQLKRNGQVI

-264 NDVRLM
+264 NDVRLL
-270 PGDVVF
+270 PGDVIF
-276 IGPVGNTISIDG
+276 IGAVGNTIAIDG
-288 EVNRPAIYEIKPGET
+288 EVNRPAIYEVKSGET
-303 YQQAIHMAGGFTAN
+303 YKQAIQMAGGFTAN
-317 AHRDQVEIKRYAAK
+317 AYSDQIEVKRYAAE
-331 GARNALTLDFNQA
+331 GARDALTLNFSQSHDQ
-344 RDKQTKVKDG
+344 QTKVKDG
-354 DTVNVLTKSEELT
+354 DAVNVLKKSEELT

-375 VRHPGFVEWKSGLRI
+375 VRHPGFFEWKSGLRI
-390 ANLFQAVD
+390 ADLFQSVD

-415 VNPQRDIEVFQ
+415 INPQRDIEVYQ
-426 INLANAILAPN
+426 VNLANAILSPT
-437 SQDNLELQS
+437 SKDNLKLNS

-451 VFNRFNNEDLDAF
+451 VFNRFNNEDLDTLAD
-464 AEQEVTSKA
+464 QETVSKA
-473 KTLEQAQQQAEQAQ
+473 KTLEQAQLQAQ
-487 QKEQAAL
+487 QEQLKEQEVMS
-494 NSSVAL
+494 SSVAVSSA
-500 LTAPQGNLSQEMLA
+500 APLEK
-514 QGMTTQGHLSGSQNL
+514 GSK
-529 NAEAHL
+529 H
-535 QGNRQQVN
+535 
-543 SGLVM
+543 S
-548 AEPKI
+548 KI
-553 MFHGREITQEDF
+553 VFRGKEITKDDF
-565 DAIKQNTRSS
+565 EALKQNTRRT

-614 MSVSSLLAAA
+614 MTISKLVEAA

-635 AELAHTVI
+635 AELARSVI
-643 NNIDERAS
+643 SSKDERAS
-651 IDVERVDLRKA
+651 IDVERIDLRKA
-662 IQGNSNADVLI
+662 IQGSTVDDAILV
-673 SGRDRLNILEKPNV
+673 GRDRLNILEKPNV

-711 TLDQLLTRAGG
+711 TLGELLERAGG

-749 YAQDMRAE
+749 YAADMRAE
-757 TAKKAFRAD
+757 TAKKTFRAD
-766 GNFNSVISDPEKTL
+766 NNMSSVISDPDKTL
-780 KFVEEASNSKALGRM
+780 KFVEEASKSKALGRM

-802 LKGDHSADFMLEDG
+802 LKDERSADFMLEDG

-826 TVSIMGEV
+826 TISIMGEV
-834 QVPITYLLDD
+834 QVPITYLLDN

-874 SVYKPSSGY
+874 SVYKPTSGY
-883 WFGNNHEDL
+883 WFGNNHEEL

>member
-1 MLKGYFSIAA
+1 MLKGYFSIGA
-11 CVLAS
+11 CILAS
-16 TLMSAAQAQTPT
+16 LFAPFTNAQTPT
-28 PEQIKMFQSLP
+28 PEQIQMFQNLP

-52 TLPNG
+52 SIPSGASSQPSSYQNPKVVEPRPVA
-57 SSAQSSEYNNPQVMA
+57 SSATEA
-72 PRPMVSERVLTEQ
+72 KVSD
-85 QQAEAEQQPQG
+85 AEKDEQG

-110 TFAPVGDVPVPA
+110 TFAPISDVPVPA

-141 NTHRLRVNRAGII
+141 TTHRLRVNRAGII

-164 AGMSFSDVRE
+164 AGMTFSDVRD

-192 LGKMRT
+192 LGEMRT
-198 MQVFVMGDAYKPGSY
+198 MQVFVMGDAYKPGAY

-231 DESGALRN
+231 SESGALRN
-239 IQLKRNGQVI
+239 VQLKRNGQVI

-264 NDVRLM
+264 NDIRLL

-276 IGPVGNTISIDG
+276 IGALGNTISIDG

-303 YQQAIHMAGGFTAN
+303 YKQAIQMAGGFTAN
-317 AHRDQVEIKRYAAK
+317 AYSDQIEVKRYAAK
-331 GARNALTLDFNQA
+331 GARDALTLNFSQSHDQ
-344 RDKQTKVKDG
+344 QIKVKDG
-354 DTVNVLTKSEELT
+354 DAVNVLKKNEELT

-375 VRHPGFVEWKSGLRI
+375 VRHPGFIEWKSGLRI
-390 ANLFQAVD
+390 ADLFQSVD
-398 TSFNSTADVN
+398 TSFNSTADVS

-415 VNPQRDIEVFQ
+415 INPQRDIEVYQ
-426 INLANAILAPN
+426 VNLANAILSP
-437 SQDNLELQS
+437 SSKDNLKLNS

-451 VFNRFNNEDLDAF
+451 VFNRFNNEDLDILAD
-464 AEQEVTSKA
+464 QETVAKA
-473 KTLEQAQQQAEQAQ
+473 KTLEQAQLQAQ
-487 QKEQAAL
+487 QEQLKEQEVMS
-494 NSSVAL
+494 SSVAVSSATPL
-500 LTAPQGNLSQEMLA
+500 EKDSKQS
-514 QGMTTQGHLSGSQNL
+514 
-529 NAEAHL
+529 
-535 QGNRQQVN
+535 
-543 SGLVM
+543 
-548 AEPKI
+548 KI
-553 MFHGREITQEDF
+553 VFRGKEITKDDF
-565 DAIKQNTRSS
+565 EALKQNTRRT

-589 LGLAPQIAEVFGEV
+589 LGLATQIAEVFGEV

-614 MSVSSLLAAA
+614 MTISTLIEAA

-635 AELAHTVI
+635 AELARTVI
-643 NNIDERAS
+643 NSKDERAS
-651 IDVERVDLRKA
+651 IYIERIDLRQA
-662 IQGNSNADVLI
+662 IKGSAPDDAIIV
-673 SGRDRLNILEKPNV
+673 GRDRLNILEKPDV

-711 TLDQLLTRAGG
+711 TLGDLLERAGG

-749 YAQDMRAE
+749 YAADMRAE
-757 TAKKAFRAD
+757 TAKKTFRAD
-766 GNFNSVISDPEKTL
+766 SNMGSVISDPDKTL
-780 KFVEEASNSKALGRM
+780 KFVEEASRSKALGRM

-802 LKGDHSADFMLEDG
+802 LKDERSADFMLEDG

-834 QVPITYLLDD
+834 QVPITYLLDN

-874 SVYKPSSGY
+874 SVYKPTSGY
-883 WFGNNHEDL
+883 WFGNNHEEL

>member
-1 MLKGYFSIAA
+1 
-11 CVLAS
+11 
-16 TLMSAAQAQTPT
+16 
-28 PEQIKMFQSLP
+28 P

-52 TLPNG
+52 SLPSG
-57 SSAQSSEYNNPQVMA
+57 SSSQPSNYQNPQVID
-72 PRPMVSERVLTEQ
+72 PRPEVSNANQTDKMDLAKEDE
-85 QQAEAEQQPQG
+85 E

-110 TFAPVGDVPVPA
+110 TFAPVSDVPVPA

-141 NTHRLRVNRAGII
+141 TTHRLRVNRAGTI

-164 AGMSFSDVRE
+164 AGMSFSDVRD

-192 LGKMRT
+192 LGEMRT
-198 MQVFVMGDAYKPGSY
+198 MQVFVMGDAYKPGAY

-231 DESGALRN
+231 GESGALRN
-239 IQLKRNGQVI
+239 VQLKRNGQVI

-264 NDVRLM
+264 NDVRLL

-276 IGPVGNTISIDG
+276 IGAVGNTIAIDG
-288 EVNRPAIYEIKPGET
+288 EVNRPAIYEVKSGET
-303 YQQAIHMAGGFTAN
+303 YKQAIQMAGGFTAN
-317 AHRDQVEIKRYAAK
+317 AYSDQIEVKRYAAK
-331 GARNALTLDFNQA
+331 GARDALTLNFSQSHDQ
-344 RDKQTKVKDG
+344 QTKVKDG
-354 DTVNVLTKSEELT
+354 DAVNVLKKSEELT

-375 VRHPGFVEWKSGLRI
+375 VRHPGFIEWKSGLRV
-390 ANLFQAVD
+390 ADLFQSVD

-415 VNPQRDIEVFQ
+415 INPQRDIEVYQ
-426 INLANAILAPN
+426 VNLANAIL
-437 SQDNLELQS
+437 SQSSKDNLKLNS

-451 VFNRFNNEDLDAF
+451 VFNRFNNEDLDTLAD
-464 AEQEVTSKA
+464 QDTVTKA
-473 KTLEQAQQQAEQAQ
+473 KTLEQAQYKAELDQ
-487 QKEQAAL
+487 QKEQEVMS
-494 NSSVAL
+494 SSVAISSA
-500 LTAPQGNLSQEMLA
+500 TDNMSM
-514 QGMTTQGHLSGSQNL
+514 
-529 NAEAHL
+529 
-535 QGNRQQVN
+535 RQSTIEESEQ
-543 SGLVM
+543 
-548 AEPKI
+548 PKI
-553 MFHGREITQEDF
+553 IFRGKEITKEDF
-565 DAIKQNTRSS
+565 DALKQNTRRT

-603 KHPGRYPITPR
+603 KHPGRYPLTPR
-614 MSVSSLLAAA
+614 MSVSTLIEAA

-635 AELAHTVI
+635 AELARTVI
-643 NNIDERAS
+643 SSKDERAS
-651 IDVERVDLRKA
+651 IDVERIDLRKA
-662 IQGNSNADVLI
+662 IQGGTADDAILV
-673 SGRDRLNILEKPNV
+673 GRDRLNILEKPNV

-711 TLDQLLTRAGG
+711 TLGELLERAGG

-749 YAQDMRAE
+749 YAADMRAE
-757 TAKKAFRAD
+757 TAKKTFRAD
-766 GNFNSVISDPEKTL
+766 SNMGSVISDPDKTL
-780 KFVEEASNSKALGRM
+780 KFVEEASRSKALGRM

-802 LKGDHSADFMLEDG
+802 LKDERSADFMLEDG

-834 QVPITYLLDD
+834 QVPITYLLDN

-874 SVYKPSSGY
+874 SVYKPTSGY
-883 WFGNNHEDL
+883 WFGNNHEEL

>member
-1 MLKGYFSIAA
+1 MLKGYFSIGA
-11 CVLAS
+11 CILAS
-16 TLMSAAQAQTPT
+16 LFAPLTNAQTPT
-28 PEQIKMFQSLP
+28 PEQIQMFQNLP

-52 TLPNG
+52 SIPSG
-57 SSAQSSEYNNPQVMA
+57 ASSQPSSYQNPQVVEQ
-72 PRPMVSERVLTEQ
+72 RPVTSSATEAKVND
-85 QQAEAEQQPQG
+85 AEKDEQG

-110 TFAPVGDVPVPA
+110 TFAPISDVPVPA

-141 NTHRLRVNRAGII
+141 TTHRLRVNRAGII

-164 AGMSFSDVRE
+164 AGMTFSDVRD

-192 LGKMRT
+192 LGEMRT
-198 MQVFVMGDAYKPGSY
+198 MQVFVMGDAYKPGAY

-231 DESGALRN
+231 SESGALRN
-239 IQLKRNGQVI
+239 VQLKRNGQVI

-264 NDVRLM
+264 NDIRLL

-276 IGPVGNTISIDG
+276 IGALGNTISIDG

-303 YQQAIHMAGGFTAN
+303 YKQAIQMAGGFTAN
-317 AHRDQVEIKRYAAK
+317 AYSDQIEVKRYAAK
-331 GARNALTLDFNQA
+331 GARDALTLNFSQSHDQ
-344 RDKQTKVKDG
+344 QTKVKDG
-354 DTVNVLTKSEELT
+354 DAVNVLKKNEELT

-375 VRHPGFVEWKSGLRI
+375 VRHPGFIEWKSGLRI
-390 ANLFQAVD
+390 ADLFQSVD
-398 TSFNSTADVN
+398 TSFNSTADVS
-408 YAVVVRE
+408 YAVIVRE
-415 VNPQRDIEVFQ
+415 INPQRDIEVYQ
-426 INLANAILAPN
+426 VNLANAILSPT
-437 SQDNLELQS
+437 SKDNLKLNS

-451 VFNRFNNEDLDAF
+451 VFNRFNNEDLDTLA
-464 AEQEVTSKA
+464 AQETVTKA
-473 KTLEQAQQQAEQAQ
+473 KTLEQAQLQAQ
-487 QKEQAAL
+487 QEQLKEQEVMS
-494 NSSVAL
+494 SSVAVSSATPVEKDL
-500 LTAPQGNLSQEMLA
+500 KQ
-514 QGMTTQGHLSGSQNL
+514 
-529 NAEAHL
+529 
-535 QGNRQQVN
+535 
-543 SGLVM
+543 
-548 AEPKI
+548 PKI
-553 MFHGREITQEDF
+553 VFRGKEITKDDF
-565 DAIKQNTRSS
+565 EALKQNTRRT

-589 LGLAPQIAEVFGEV
+589 LRLAPQIAEVFGEV

-614 MSVSSLLAAA
+614 MTISTLIEAA

-635 AELAHTVI
+635 AELARTVI
-643 NNIDERAS
+643 NSKDERAS
-651 IDVERVDLRKA
+651 IDVERIDLRQA
-662 IQGNSNADVLI
+662 IKGSTADDAIIV
-673 SGRDRLNILEKPNV
+673 GRDRLNILEKPNV

-711 TLDQLLTRAGG
+711 TLGELLERAGG

-749 YAQDMRAE
+749 YAADMRAE
-757 TAKKAFRAD
+757 TAKKTFRAD
-766 GNFNSVISDPEKTL
+766 SNMGSVISDPDKTL
-780 KFVEEASNSKALGRM
+780 KFVEEASRSKALGRM

-802 LKGDHSADFMLEDG
+802 LKDERSADFMLEDG

-834 QVPITYLLDD
+834 QVPITYLLDN

-874 SVYKPSSGY
+874 SVYKPTSGY
-883 WFGNNHEDL
+883 WFGNNHEEL

>member
-1 MLKGYFSIAA
+1 MLKGYFSIGA
-11 CVLAS
+11 CILAS
-16 TLMSAAQAQTPT
+16 LFAPFTNAQTPT
-28 PEQIKMFQSLP
+28 PEQIQMFQNLP

-52 TLPNG
+52 SIPSG
-57 SSAQSSEYNNPQVMA
+57 ASSQPSNYQNPQVIEQ
-72 PRPMVSERVLTEQ
+72 RPAVSSATE
-85 QQAEAEQQPQG
+85 AKVNDSEKDEQG

-110 TFAPVGDVPVPA
+110 TFAPISDVPVPA

-141 NTHRLRVNRAGII
+141 TTHRLRVNRAGII
-154 NFPSLGPVQV
+154 NFPSLGPIQV
-164 AGMSFSDVRE
+164 AGMTFPDVRD

-192 LGKMRT
+192 LGEMRT
-198 MQVFVMGDAYKPGSY
+198 MQVFVMGDAYKPGAY

-231 DESGALRN
+231 SESGALRN
-239 IQLKRNGQVI
+239 VQLKRNGQVI

-264 NDVRLM
+264 NDIRLL

-276 IGPVGNTISIDG
+276 IGALGNTISIDG

-303 YQQAIHMAGGFTAN
+303 YKQAIQMAGGFTAN
-317 AHRDQVEIKRYAAK
+317 AYSDQIEVKRYAAK
-331 GARNALTLDFNQA
+331 GARDALTLNFSQSHDQE
-344 RDKQTKVKDG
+344 TKVKDG
-354 DTVNVLTKSEELT
+354 DAVNVLKKNEELT

-375 VRHPGFVEWKSGLRI
+375 VRHPGFIEWKSGLRI
-390 ANLFQAVD
+390 ADLFQSVD
-398 TSFNSTADVN
+398 TSFNSTADVS
-408 YAVVVRE
+408 YAIVVRE
-415 VNPQRDIEVFQ
+415 INPQRDIEVYQ
-426 INLANAILAPN
+426 VNLANAILSPT
-437 SQDNLELQS
+437 SKDNLKLNS

-451 VFNRFNNEDLDAF
+451 VFNRFNNEDLDTLAD
-464 AEQEVTSKA
+464 QETVTKA
-473 KTLEQAQQQAEQAQ
+473 KTLEQAQLQAQ
-487 QKEQAAL
+487 QEQLKEQEVIS
-494 NSSVAL
+494 SSVAVSSATPL
-500 LTAPQGNLSQEMLA
+500 EKDSKQ
-514 QGMTTQGHLSGSQNL
+514 
-529 NAEAHL
+529 
-535 QGNRQQVN
+535 
-543 SGLVM
+543 
-548 AEPKI
+548 PKI
-553 MFHGREITQEDF
+553 VFRGKEITKDDF
-565 DAIKQNTRSS
+565 DALKQNTRRT

-614 MSVSSLLAAA
+614 MTISTLIEAA

-635 AELAHTVI
+635 AELARTVI
-643 NNIDERAS
+643 NSKDERAS
-651 IDVERVDLRKA
+651 IYIERIDLRQA
-662 IQGNSNADVLI
+662 IKGSAPDDAIIV
-673 SGRDRLNILEKPNV
+673 GRDRLNILEKPDV

-711 TLDQLLTRAGG
+711 TLGDLLERAGG

-749 YAQDMRAE
+749 YAADMRAE
-757 TAKKAFRAD
+757 TAKKTFRAD
-766 GNFNSVISDPEKTL
+766 SNMGSVISDPDKTL
-780 KFVEEASNSKALGRM
+780 KFVEEASRSKALGRM

-802 LKGDHSADFMLEDG
+802 LKDERSADFMLEDG

-834 QVPITYLLDD
+834 QVPITYLLDN

-874 SVYKPSSGY
+874 SVYKPTSGY
-883 WFGNNHEDL
+883 WFGNNHEEL

>member
-1 MLKGYFSIAA
+1 MLKGYFSIGA
-11 CVLAS
+11 CILAS
-16 TLMSAAQAQTPT
+16 LFAPLTNAQTPT
-28 PEQIKMFQSLP
+28 PEQIQMFQNLP

-52 TLPNG
+52 SIPSG
-57 SSAQSSEYNNPQVMA
+57 ASSQPSSYQNPQVIEQ
-72 PRPMVSERVLTEQ
+72 RPVASSA
-85 QQAEAEQQPQG
+85 AEAKVNDAEKDEQG

-110 TFAPVGDVPVPA
+110 TFAPISDVPVPA

-141 NTHRLRVNRAGII
+141 TTHRLRVNRAGII

-164 AGMSFSDVRE
+164 AGMTFSDVRD

-192 LGKMRT
+192 LGEMRT
-198 MQVFVMGDAYKPGSY
+198 MQVFVMGDAYKPGAY

-231 DESGALRN
+231 SESGALRN
-239 IQLKRNGQVI
+239 VQLKRNGQVI

-264 NDVRLM
+264 NDIRLL

-276 IGPVGNTISIDG
+276 IGALGSTISIGG
-288 EVNRPAIYEIKPGET
+288 EINRPAIYEIKPGET
-303 YQQAIHMAGGFTAN
+303 YKQAIQMAGGFTAN
-317 AHRDQVEIKRYAAK
+317 AYSDQIEVKRYAAK
-331 GARNALTLDFNQA
+331 GARDALTLNFNQSYDQQA
-344 RDKQTKVKDG
+344 KVKDG
-354 DTVNVLTKSEELT
+354 DTVNVLKKNEELT

-375 VRHPGFVEWKSGLRI
+375 VRHPGFIEWKSGLRI
-390 ANLFQAVD
+390 ADLFQSVD

-415 VNPQRDIEVFQ
+415 INPQRDIEVYQ
-426 INLANAILAPN
+426 VNLANAILSPT
-437 SQDNLELQS
+437 SKDNLKLNS

-451 VFNRFNNEDLDAF
+451 VFNRFNNEDLDTLAD
-464 AEQEVTSKA
+464 QETVTKA
-473 KTLEQAQQQAEQAQ
+473 KTLEQAQLQAQ
-487 QKEQAAL
+487 QEQLKEQEVMS
-494 NSSVAL
+494 SSVAVSSA
-500 LTAPQGNLSQEMLA
+500 APLEKDSKQ
-514 QGMTTQGHLSGSQNL
+514 
-529 NAEAHL
+529 
-535 QGNRQQVN
+535 
-543 SGLVM
+543 
-548 AEPKI
+548 PKI
-553 MFHGREITQEDF
+553 VFRGKEITKDDF
-565 DAIKQNTRSS
+565 EALKQNTRRT

-614 MSVSSLLAAA
+614 MTISTLIEAA

-635 AELAHTVI
+635 AELARTVI
-643 NNIDERAS
+643 NSKDERAS
-651 IDVERVDLRKA
+651 IDVERIDLRQA
-662 IQGNSNADVLI
+662 IQGSTADDAIIV
-673 SGRDRLNILEKPNV
+673 GRDRLNILEKPNV

-711 TLDQLLTRAGG
+711 TLGELLERAGG

-749 YAQDMRAE
+749 YAADMRAE
-757 TAKKAFRAD
+757 TAKKTFRAD
-766 GNFNSVISDPEKTL
+766 SNMGSVIADPDKTL
-780 KFVEEASNSKALGRM
+780 KFVEEASRSKALGRM

-802 LKGDHSADFMLEDG
+802 LKDERSADFMLEDG

-834 QVPITYLLDD
+834 QVPITYLLDN

-874 SVYKPSSGY
+874 SVYKPTSGY
-883 WFGNNHEDL
+883 WFGNNHEEL